1 MTTDCD
7 RTESREADEIA
18 NVVSSHA
25 RIHEG
30 AVMVAPVNAAAAGCT
45 RHVLQSKLEC
55 RSPFTASLRIS
66 FAADMPVS
74 LAPTPSRSGV
84 DITEDSRSSTKAA
97 AAVEDLEGEEEN
109 DAVAA
114 AAAAARGVCT

>member
-30 AVMVAPVNAAAAGCT
+30 AVMVEPVNAAAAGWT
-45 RHVLQSKLEC
+45 MLRSK
-55 RSPFTASLRIS
+55 RSLHKAR
-66 FAADMPVS
+66 AAKQARMQ
-74 LAPTPSRSGV
+74 
-84 DITEDSRSSTKAA
+84 
-97 AAVEDLEGEEEN
+97 
-109 DAVAA
+109 VALH
-114 AAAAARGVCT
+114 C